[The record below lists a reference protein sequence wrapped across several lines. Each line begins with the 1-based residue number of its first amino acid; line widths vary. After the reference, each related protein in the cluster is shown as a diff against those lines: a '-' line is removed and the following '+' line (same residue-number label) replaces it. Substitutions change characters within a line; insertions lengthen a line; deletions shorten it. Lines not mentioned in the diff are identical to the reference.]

1 MDDLQ
6 SELTNAQEITDTIHK
21 SLVVFDASEEDLTQE
36 LDDLF
41 IEEESHEMEKDLS
54 KAMPKVDTEPP
65 SIRSRIIPLQ
75 SQLAE
80 EEGT

>member
-41 IEEESHEMEKDLS
+41 IEEESHEMEKEKDHHL
-54 KAMPKVDTEPP
+54 KAMPQVDTEPP
-65 SIRSRIIPLQ
+65 SIRSRIIISSP
-75 SQLAE
+75 QLAA
-80 EEGT
+80 